1 MKIYKILPKRTVL
14 TILATL
20 SLTSCSL
27 LRPTVVN
34 SDTSKGMSQII
45 DYKYVHDT
53 VIFRDSVI
61 IHAVGDTI
69 FAEKWHV
76 KYLSRAVHDTVRATD
91 TVMVTKIETKMIEPP
106 KKPLKDKIKEIFI
119 IGIISIILFLLIK
132 FIIKTLW
139 KQ

>member
-91 TVMVTKIETKMIEPP
+91 TVMVTKIETKEVKI
-106 KKPLKDKIKEIFI
+106 KPTLKDKIKEIFI